1 MSEPKPWH
9 RLFGLSLVDFFRGMP
24 VSIELEKDLSLK
36 HQLLDVAII
45 VNDAGSLRC
54 RLPDGLEN
62 LGPHNLLTFKSFREA
77 LDGWALDELVSYYVN
92 YRKQVSPSMQDL
104 LPLTD
109 FRLYAV
115 CVRFPDT
122 LARDATLRLIQPGV
136 YETRYFTGAIRV
148 VVIHELPQEEH
159 NALLHLFSARMDQIR
174 YGALNYQQRSTETS
188 TLLRQLFQRYNL
200 EVTLMP
206 TGLEQLQQFAKET
219 IEDLLR
225 ELSPEERLKGLPA
238 EERLKGLPAEERLKG
253 LPAEERLK
261 GLTPEQLFTALSPK
275 EREALAQLIKDD
287 DSSKNPPGDVKPS
300 EDN

>member
-1 MSEPKPWH
+1 
-9 RLFGLSLVDFFRGMP
+9 MP
-24 VSIELEKDLSLK
+24 VSIELENDLSLK

-45 VNDAGSLRC
+45 VNDAGPLCC
-54 RLPDGLEN
+54 RLPDGLDN
-62 LGPHNLLTFKSFREA
+62 LGPHNLLTFKSFRES

-109 FRLYAV
+109 FRLYEV

-122 LARDATLRLIQPGV
+122 LARETTLRPIQPGV
-136 YETRYFTGAIRV
+136 YETRHFTGAIRV

-174 YGALNYQQRSTETS
+174 YGTLNYQQRSTETS

-206 TGLEQLQQFAKET
+206 TGLEQLQQFAEESIEELLKELT
-219 IEDLLR
+219 
-225 ELSPEERLKGLPA
+225 PER
-238 EERLKGLPAEERLKG
+238 RLKG

-287 DSSKNPPGDVKPS
+287 DSSKTPPGDVKPS
-300 EDN
+300 ESN